1 MADIELRSSA
11 FSDQSAIP
19 QDYSL
24 DAGNISPPL
33 EWSGVPAEAAELAL
47 VCEDPDAPGGT
58 FVHWLLAGITP
69 GTRGL
74 GTGEVLTGTVPGRND
89 YGMSGYGG
97 PHPPPGKPHHYVFRL
112 YALSQ
117 PSGLSQGFTAKDLQ
131 RTLKNKVL
139 ATGTLTG
146 TYAR

>member
-1 MADIELRSSA
+1 MGANR
-11 FSDQSAIP
+11 QSA
-19 QDYSL
+19 
-24 DAGNISPPL
+24 
-33 EWSGVPAEAAELAL
+33 EPAESAAKGNQA
-47 VCEDPDAPGGT
+47 
-58 FVHWLLAGITP
+58 AGKRTLIVRP
-69 GTRGL
+69 R
-74 GTGEVLTGTVPGRND
+74 
-89 YGMSGYGG
+89 GMSGYGG

-117 PSGLSQGFTAKDLQ
+117 PSGLNQSFTAKDLQ